1 MASRTT
7 AVIDIIQTKL
17 IYVRNFTDNSPISSK
32 NILYADGSGGTYW
45 SSIYIENIPGF
56 SSYYNSTIG
65 LASTNAY
72 QTSYGL
78 SSYYGSTLTAYGNSL
93 SSFSTVFNCGYIP
106 GGVYSTIAGL
116 GSLGY
121 VSAQTLTYSVQSSLA
136 GIAPLLISTVSSVQS
151 KRLAYNIAPDAFELL
166 SSGRRV
172 AAFNLQ
178 GSLALGQIQQASTG
192 VVLDVFGQSIFRSN
206 TYVYPG
212 GLAIGKPVACNV
224 NAELDVSG
232 NILTNN
238 IFASGQGIFNGSVT
252 AAQYLTSSDSNLK
265 TNVTTYL
272 AGGNA
277 WSSLRGVRFNW
288 LSNGKEDIGFIAQEL
303 QEVIPEAVSVNEEGR
318 LYIDPTKVIPLLVE
332 TVKDLKAKYASLEM
346 RVSKLEN

>member
-1 MASRTT
+1 MSSRTN
-7 AVIDIIQTKL
+7 AVIDTIQTKRL
-17 IYVRNFTDNSPISSK
+17 FFRNFTDNAAISSK
-32 NILYADGSGGTYW
+32 NILFADGSGGTYW
-45 SSIYIENIPGF
+45 SSLYIENIPGF

-78 SSYYGSTLTAYGNSL
+78 SSFYGSTVTAYGNSL
-93 SSFSTVFNCGYIP
+93 STFSTTFNCGYIP
-106 GGVYSTIAGL
+106 SGVYSTIAGL
-116 GSLGY
+116 GTLGY
-121 VSAQTLTYSVQSSLA
+121 VSTATLNYTIQSSLI
-136 GIAPLLISTVSSVQS
+136 GIGPSLISTVSSVQS
-151 KRLAYNIAPDAFELL
+151 RRLAYNIAPDSFELL

-172 AAFNLQ
+172 AAFSFQ
-178 GSLALGQIQQASTG
+178 GALALGQIQQASTG

-224 NAELDVSG
+224 NAELDISG

-265 TNVTTYL
+265 TNVTTYF

-288 LSNGKEDIGFIAQEL
+288 LSNGREDIGFIAQEL
-303 QEVIPEAVSVNEEGR
+303 QEVVPEAVSVNEDGR

-332 TVKDLKAKYASLEM
+332 TVKDLKAKYASLEL
-346 RVSKLEN
+346 RVAKLEN